1 MSDPNS
7 AAIVLSAT
15 KENKS
20 DMGFDSTVR
29 NSAAIVL
36 SATKENKFD
45 MSFDSTVRIY
55 DENPEELK
63 KLHQQ
68 VDELEVKVAKNT
80 DKLDNIEDGA
90 DVSPI
95 IEVKVDGNTVQPVK
109 RIINIPLKEIVG
121 IPDEPNAIENGV
133 EYNNEG
139 KVVVKNLN
147 VERLVQNEGDELVLN
162 GGNAV

>member
-15 KENKS
+15 KENKF

-80 DKLDNIEDGA
+80 AKLDNIEDA
-90 DVSPI
+90 AAVSPI
-95 IEVKVDGNTVQPVK
+95 AEVTIDGLPRNIIDKTVDIPAATATSLGIIKVDDQTIK
-109 RIINIPLKEIVG
+109 
-121 IPDEPNAIENGV
+121 AENGV
-133 EYNNEG
+133 ISLKEVSTDLLKQGTNT
-139 KVVVKNLN
+139 
-147 VERLVQNEGDELVLN
+147 LVFNC
-162 GGNAV
+162 GNA

>member
-15 KENKS
+15 KENKF

-63 KLHQQ
+63 KLQQQ

-80 DKLDNIEDGA
+80 DKLANIEDGA

-95 IEVKVDGNTVQPVK
+95 VEVKIDGLPLNIIDKTVDIPAATATSLG
-109 RIINIPLKEIVG
+109 IIKVDDQTIKAVNGVISLKEISTDLLKQG
-121 IPDEPNAIENGV
+121 TNTLIFNC
-133 EYNNEG
+133 
-139 KVVVKNLN
+139 
-147 VERLVQNEGDELVLN
+147 
-162 GGNAV
+162 GNA

>member
-15 KENKS
+15 KENKF

-55 DENPEELK
+55 GENPEELK

-80 DKLDNIEDGA
+80 DKLANIEDGA

-95 IEVKVDGNTVQPVK
+95 VEVKIDGLPLNIIDKTVDIPAATATSLG
-109 RIINIPLKEIVG
+109 IIKVDDQTIK
-121 IPDEPNAIENGV
+121 AENGV
-133 EYNNEG
+133 ISLKEVSTDLLKQGTNT
-139 KVVVKNLN
+139 
-147 VERLVQNEGDELVLN
+147 LVFNC
-162 GGNAV
+162 GNA

>member
-15 KENKS
+15 KENKF

-80 DKLDNIEDGA
+80 DKLANIEDGA

-95 IEVKVDGNTVQPVK
+95 VEVKIDGLPLNIIDKTVDIPAATATSLG
-109 RIINIPLKEIVG
+109 IIKVDDQTIKAV
-121 IPDEPNAIENGV
+121 NGV
-133 EYNNEG
+133 IS
-139 KVVVKNLN
+139 VKEVSTDLLKQGTNT
-147 VERLVQNEGDELVLN
+147 LVFNC
-162 GGNAV
+162 GNA

>member
-1 MSDPNS
+1 MSN
-7 AAIVLSAT
+7 
-15 KENKS
+15 
-20 DMGFDSTVR
+20 FDDVSMVVSMETE
-29 NSAAIVL
+29 
-36 SATKENKFD
+36 KKFD

-55 DENPEELK
+55 GENPEELK

-80 DKLDNIEDGA
+80 DKLANIEDGA

-95 IEVKVDGNTVQPVK
+95 IEVKVDGNTVQPVE

-147 VERLVQNEGDELVLN
+147 VERLVQNEGGELVLN

>member
-1 MSDPNS
+1 MSDP
-7 AAIVLSAT
+7 
-15 KENKS
+15 
-20 DMGFDSTVR
+20 

-95 IEVKVDGNTVQPVK
+95 VEVKIDGLPLNIIDKTVDIPAATATSLGIIKVDDQTIKAVDGVISIKEVSTDL
-109 RIINIPLKEIVG
+109 LKQG
-121 IPDEPNAIENGV
+121 TDT
-133 EYNNEG
+133 
-139 KVVVKNLN
+139 
-147 VERLVQNEGDELVLN
+147 LVLN
-162 GGNAV
+162 CGNA

>member
-1 MSDPNS
+1 MSDP
-7 AAIVLSAT
+7 
-15 KENKS
+15 
-20 DMGFDSTVR
+20 

-55 DENPEELK
+55 GENPEELK

-80 DKLDNIEDGA
+80 DKLANIEDGA

-95 IEVKVDGNTVQPVK
+95 VEVKIDGLPLNIIDKTVDIPAATATSLG
-109 RIINIPLKEIVG
+109 IIKVDDQTIKAV
-121 IPDEPNAIENGV
+121 NGV
-133 EYNNEG
+133 ISIKEVSTDLLKQGTNT
-139 KVVVKNLN
+139 
-147 VERLVQNEGDELVLN
+147 LVFNC
-162 GGNAV
+162 GNA

>member
-1 MSDPNS
+1 MSNFNDAS
-7 AAIVLSAT
+7 MAISMEAE
-15 KENKS
+15 KKF

-95 IEVKVDGNTVQPVK
+95 VEVKIDGLP
-109 RIINIPLKEIVG
+109 R
-121 IPDEPNAIENGV
+121 
-133 EYNNEG
+133 
-139 KVVVKNLN
+139 
-147 VERLVQNEGDELVLN
+147 
-162 GGNAV
+162 

>member
-15 KENKS
+15 KENKF
-20 DMGFDSTVR
+20 DMG
-29 NSAAIVL
+29 
-36 SATKENKFD
+36 
-45 MSFDSTVRIY
+45 FDSTVRIY

-68 VDELEVKVAKNT
+68 VDDLEVKVAKNT

-95 IEVKVDGNTVQPVK
+95 VEVKIDGLPLNIIDKTVDIPAATATSLG
-109 RIINIPLKEIVG
+109 IIKVDDQTIKSVNGVISLKEVSTDLLKQG
-121 IPDEPNAIENGV
+121 TDT
-133 EYNNEG
+133 
-139 KVVVKNLN
+139 
-147 VERLVQNEGDELVLN
+147 LVFNC
-162 GGNAV
+162 GNA

>member
-7 AAIVLSAT
+7 AAIELSAT
-15 KENKS
+15 KENKF

-29 NSAAIVL
+29 NSAAIEL

-45 MSFDSTVRIY
+45 MGFDSTVRIY
-55 DENPEELK
+55 GENPEELK

-80 DKLDNIEDGA
+80 DKLANIEDGA

-95 IEVKVDGNTVQPVK
+95 VEVKIDGLPLNIIDKTVDIPAATATSLG
-109 RIINIPLKEIVG
+109 IIKVDDQTIKAVNGVISLKEVSTDLLKQG
-121 IPDEPNAIENGV
+121 TNT
-133 EYNNEG
+133 
-139 KVVVKNLN
+139 
-147 VERLVQNEGDELVLN
+147 LVFNC
-162 GGNAV
+162 GNA

>member
-1 MSDPNS
+1 MSDP
-7 AAIVLSAT
+7 
-15 KENKS
+15 
-20 DMGFDSTVR
+20 

-55 DENPEELK
+55 GENPEELK

-80 DKLDNIEDGA
+80 DKLANIEDGA

-95 IEVKVDGNTVQPVK
+95 VEVKIDGLPLNIIDKTVDIPAATATSLG
-109 RIINIPLKEIVG
+109 IIKVDDQTIK
-121 IPDEPNAIENGV
+121 AENGV
-133 EYNNEG
+133 ISLKEVSTDLLKQGTNT
-139 KVVVKNLN
+139 
-147 VERLVQNEGDELVLN
+147 LVFNC
-162 GGNAV
+162 GNA

>member
-7 AAIVLSAT
+7 AAI
-15 KENKS
+15 E
-20 DMGFDSTVR
+20 
-29 NSAAIVL
+29 L

-45 MSFDSTVRIY
+45 MGFDSTVRIY

-80 DKLDNIEDGA
+80 DKLANIEDGA

-95 IEVKVDGNTVQPVK
+95 VEVKIDGLPLNIIDKTVDIPAATATSLG
-109 RIINIPLKEIVG
+109 IIKVDDQTIKAVNGVISLKEVSTDLLKQG
-121 IPDEPNAIENGV
+121 TNT
-133 EYNNEG
+133 
-139 KVVVKNLN
+139 
-147 VERLVQNEGDELVLN
+147 LVFNC
-162 GGNAV
+162 GNA

>member
-1 MSDPNS
+1 MSDP
-7 AAIVLSAT
+7 
-15 KENKS
+15 
-20 DMGFDSTVR
+20 

-95 IEVKVDGNTVQPVK
+95 IVVKVVVYSVQPV
-109 RIINIPLKEIVG
+109 E
-121 IPDEPNAIENGV
+121 
-133 EYNNEG
+133 
-139 KVVVKNLN
+139 
-147 VERLVQNEGDELVLN
+147 
-162 GGNAV
+162 

>member
-15 KENKS
+15 KENKF

-80 DKLDNIEDGA
+80 DKLANIEDGA

-95 IEVKVDGNTVQPVK
+95 VEVKIDGLPLNIIDKTVDIPAATATSLGIIKVDDQTIKAVDGVISIKEVSTDL
-109 RIINIPLKEIVG
+109 LKQG
-121 IPDEPNAIENGV
+121 TDT
-133 EYNNEG
+133 
-139 KVVVKNLN
+139 
-147 VERLVQNEGDELVLN
+147 LVLN
-162 GGNAV
+162 CGNA

>member
-1 MSDPNS
+1 MSN
-7 AAIVLSAT
+7 
-15 KENKS
+15 
-20 DMGFDSTVR
+20 FDDVSMAV
-29 NSAAIVL
+29 SMEAE
-36 SATKENKFD
+36 KKFD

-80 DKLDNIEDGA
+80 DKLANIEDGA

-95 IEVKVDGNTVQPVK
+95 IEVKVDGNTVQPVE

-147 VERLVQNEGDELVLN
+147 VERLVQNEGGELVLK

>member
-15 KENKS
+15 KENKF

-95 IEVKVDGNTVQPVK
+95 VEVKIDGLPLNIIDKTVDIPAATATSLG
-109 RIINIPLKEIVG
+109 IIKVDDQTIK
-121 IPDEPNAIENGV
+121 AENGV
-133 EYNNEG
+133 ISLKEVSTDLLKQGTNT
-139 KVVVKNLN
+139 
-147 VERLVQNEGDELVLN
+147 LVFNC
-162 GGNAV
+162 GNA

>member
-1 MSDPNS
+1 MSDPN
-7 AAIVLSAT
+7 
-15 KENKS
+15 N
-20 DMGFDSTVR
+20 
-29 NSAAIVL
+29 AAIVL

-95 IEVKVDGNTVQPVK
+95 VEVKIDGLPLNIIDKTVDIPAATATSLG
-109 RIINIPLKEIVG
+109 IIKVDDQTIKAVNGVISLKEVSTDLLKQG
-121 IPDEPNAIENGV
+121 TNT
-133 EYNNEG
+133 
-139 KVVVKNLN
+139 
-147 VERLVQNEGDELVLN
+147 LVFNC
-162 GGNAV
+162 GNA

>member
-1 MSDPNS
+1 MNDLNS
-7 AAIVLSAT
+7 AAIELSVT
-15 KENKS
+15 KEKKF
-20 DMGFDSTVR
+20 DMSFDSTVR
-29 NSAAIVL
+29 NSAAIML

-80 DKLDNIEDGA
+80 DKLANIEDGA

-95 IEVKVDGNTVQPVK
+95 VEVKIDGLPLNIIDKTVDIPAATATSLG
-109 RIINIPLKEIVG
+109 IIKVDDQTIKAVNGVISLKEVSTDLLKQG
-121 IPDEPNAIENGV
+121 TDT
-133 EYNNEG
+133 
-139 KVVVKNLN
+139 
-147 VERLVQNEGDELVLN
+147 LVFNC
-162 GGNAV
+162 GNA

>member
-7 AAIVLSAT
+7 AAIELSAT
-15 KENKS
+15 KENKF

-29 NSAAIVL
+29 NSAAIEL
-36 SATKENKFD
+36 SVTKENKFD
-45 MSFDSTVRIY
+45 MGFDSTVRIY

-80 DKLDNIEDGA
+80 DKLANIEDGA

-95 IEVKVDGNTVQPVK
+95 VEVKIDGLPLNIIDKTVDIPAATATSLG
-109 RIINIPLKEIVG
+109 IIKVDDQTIKAVNGVISLKEVSTDLLKQG
-121 IPDEPNAIENGV
+121 TNT
-133 EYNNEG
+133 
-139 KVVVKNLN
+139 
-147 VERLVQNEGDELVLN
+147 LVFNC
-162 GGNAV
+162 GNA